1 MAIAEK
7 QPQMFPE
14 KDLLPHHDHSHNPYK
29 DEISSS
35 STRGISLRN
44 LKPALLLLELR
55 AKETENVTHLNKKS
69 VWNFIRFDFIT
80 SIY

>member
-1 MAIAEK
+1 
-7 QPQMFPE
+7 MFPE

-55 AKETENVTHLNKKS
+55 AKETENVTHLNKKA
-69 VWNFIRFDFIT
+69 FGT
-80 SIY
+80 SYALIYYKYILIGGG